1 MLALA
6 RNPRELGLGVMAGR
20 RQDPE
25 FRVDSYEGACQLLAV
40 LLRPESELR
49 ELILERFGGSPTAAV
64 FAVAAE
70 TLQRIHQAHR
80 AERRAARMRAA
91 ELAARGTKVCSK
103 CGREKRLEEFG
114 RLARNADGRR
124 PECRE
129 CHNAGERSRYAARK
143 GKRGG
148 PSCTSTSGS

>member
-1 MLALA
+1 MSGG
-6 RNPRELGLGVMAGR
+6 RQEPELVT
-20 RQDPE
+20 
-25 FRVDSYEGACQLLAV
+25 SYEGACRLLAA
-40 LLRPESELR
+40 LMGPGSELR
-49 ELILERFGGSPTAAV
+49 DLILERFAGRPTVGA
-64 FAVAAE
+64 FALAAE
-70 TLQRIHQAHR
+70 TLQRIHQAER
-80 AERRAARMRAA
+80 AERIAARRRAA

-103 CGREKRLEEFG
+103 CGREKRLEEFS

-129 CHNAGERSRYAARK
+129 CHNAEERIRYAARK